1 MIQPFSNLK
10 RASYIMHLGKKIQW
24 NHGKQ
29 PRVEQLIQAK
39 PDRIRRIRVLNAVI
53 IKNVVQRRMQHVI
66 QETLNLFNEGK
77 RNELVL

>member
-1 MIQPFSNLK
+1 
-10 RASYIMHLGKKIQW
+10 
-24 NHGKQ
+24 
-29 PRVEQLIQAK
+29 LIQAK